1 MLELD
6 FDKDGLPPMPP
17 LGAVEEVKLE
27 PDETIA
33 ERFNLNPRK
42 RKVEGIRLKIKNLD
56 SKKFIN

>member
-1 MLELD
+1 MQPLE
-6 FDKDGLPPMPP
+6 
-17 LGAVEEVKLE
+17 AVEEVKLE

-42 RKVEGIRLKIKNLD
+42 RKDEGIRLKVKNLD